1 MSIRITG
8 SASGL
13 DTDAMVKELVHA
25 YDEQGQK
32 YTKAK
37 TKTEW
42 KQEAWKTLNGKIK
55 NFYSKYA
62 SSMRFSNNYNKKSTT
77 VSDPNKASVVA
88 NGDAVSGIQKLKIT
102 SLAAAGYLTGA
113 DLRSKYKDS
122 DIEIS
127 GSTKLSDLGYGGTGT
142 TIIIGKGKKG
152 EDGTY
157 ESTQKF
163 EVDGDTTLNQFANFV
178 KTAGYNANFDAG
190 TGRMF
195 ISSKETGLDND
206 FTFIAGS
213 EVTDLLGITGSGF
226 NKQDAADASIN
237 LNGVD
242 FTSSSNSFSINGLT
256 ITAKSETGDEFITLN
271 TDTDIDG
278 IYNGI
283 KDFIK
288 EYNSLINE
296 MDKLFNAPSAKKY
309 EPLTSEEKDA
319 MTDEEI
325 EKWET
330 KIKDSLLRRDGDL
343 DTISS
348 ALKNSMLKAFEID
361 GKTYSLSSF
370 GINTLGY
377 FDSADNE
384 KNAFHIDGDKDDANT
399 SANSDKLRA
408 MIASDPNAVSS
419 FFSQLASGMYD
430 AMYKIEKESNNYT
443 TFGSFYS
450 DKKLQSEY
458 DDQTKQ
464 ITKWEKYVAD
474 IEDKY
479 YKQFAAMESSLSSMQ
494 SQQNYLSQLFS

>member
-13 DTDAMVKELVHA
+13 DTDSMVKELVHA

-32 YTKAK
+32 YTKAR

-55 NFYSKYA
+55 SFYSKYA
-62 SSMRFSNNYNKKSTT
+62 SNMRFSGNYNKKATS
-77 VSDPNKASVVA
+77 VSDSSKVSVVA
-88 NGDAVSGIQKLKIT
+88 GGDAVSGIQKLKVT

-113 DLRSKYKDS
+113 DLRKKYEGEDFEVSGETTLGKLGFT
-122 DIEIS
+122 
-127 GSTKLSDLGYGGTGT
+127 GSTV
-142 TIIIGKGKKG
+142 IRIGQGQPDK
-152 EDGTY
+152 DGNY
-157 ESTQKF
+157 ASVKEF
-163 EVDGDTTLNQFANFV
+163 EVDEDTTIDQFANFV
-178 KTAGYNANFDAG
+178 KTAGYNANFDEG
-190 TGRMF
+190 TGRLF

-206 FTFIAGS
+206 FSFIGGS

-226 NKQDAADASIN
+226 NKQPAADASIN

-242 FTSSSNSFSINGLT
+242 FFSSSNSFSINGLT
-256 ITAKSETGDEFITLN
+256 ITAKALTDDEYVTLN
-271 TDTDIDG
+271 TDTDVDG

-309 EPLTSEEKDA
+309 DPLTSEEKDA

-343 DTISS
+343 DTISN
-348 ALKNSMLKAFEID
+348 ALKTSMLKTFDID

-384 KNAFHIDGDKDDANT
+384 KNAFHIDGDKDDANS
-399 SANSDKLRA
+399 SANADKLRA

-430 AMYKIEKESNNYT
+430 ALYKIEKESNNYT

-458 DDQTKQ
+458 DEQTKQ
-464 ITKWEKYVAD
+464 ISKWEKYVAD
-474 IEDKY
+474 QEDKY